1 MGCVFGM
8 QIMQPFHMATTA
20 VGAFNENRI
29 PTIQFLT
36 FCQNGGEVYN
46 DGIFSFPELKNGS
59 QFRAISSMDGYVL
72 LGTSKSEVIPAGKIT
87 QKSGAVMTLKQIE
100 NFPITAITSFL
111 NEGKPSFLVATW
123 AIPSKLV
130 RFDVTLED
138 LIEQG
143 PSLELTIGSVRSGVS
158 TGQNFSY
165 FVSDAVPS
173 ELVTIDN
180 NNFDQIQSIT
190 LPCRSIRNGHFV
202 RGDQSS
208 DYEFSFWLSHSSPLS
223 ICKVRHNKDDGMASV
238 VSFFQ
243 IDGTDDLAGTSIIAN
258 THDGQIIV
266 GTKSYH
272 KATPATVF
280 LLRDDGVISLEK
292 SWKFDGS
299 STINC
304 IRFDDDIAYLVNRK
318 SPGEIMSINVT
329 EGKLHEQISR
339 DFSEHDASYCPIY
352 VYGGGTRTSKISIGA
367 PLVFEM
373 KIPTRNVTNSSD
385 VQWMQI
391 GLTVETDEL
400 SSLEIFFEID
410 LEEGKDHFFP
420 IFLGASQLSSSSS
433 STILRAKFSSA
444 SSIPQPGITNF
455 IESRVAA
462 RDIKSFKLVVQF
474 SMQASSTTTT
484 TTTTTHIHASASSR
498 YRPPWLRNSSQRASR
513 SFSLK
518 ASSSKQQQQHRDD
531 FESFLFE
538 WQSELCDKL
547 TRLDGSNEKNN
558 REGFCDDPWER
569 EDGSFGRTRVFSDGD
584 LFEKAACNVSVIRGT
599 LTETRAKTMSSR
611 GRKGINP
618 KGGQKYNA
626 CALSLV
632 WHPRSPHV
640 PTFRADIRRFAVE
653 PDSASVGTE
662 TNAWYGG
669 GMDLTPYYLDEED
682 VKHFHVIFTFQ
693 RGSSIAASVDYF
705 SMTSQQWGG
714 EDGDASVA
722 PSDAKAFTK
731 AVALSWL
738 DVWEPIAK
746 QKRNIAITE
755 QESIWH
761 QQRRGRYLEFNLLYD
776 RGVKFGLDGVTPDRF
791 ESIMVSAPP
800 RIRWD
805 YKATPPEGSK
815 EARLLEVLR
824 EPVDWVD

>member
-1 MGCVFGM
+1 MNALFSIFTIAITMGCVFGM
-8 QIMQPFHMATTA
+8 QIMQPFHVIDERISDITVWSSIREKQMATTA

-29 PTIQFLT
+29 PTIQFLS
-36 FCQNGGEVYN
+36 FCQNGGKVYN

-130 RFDVTLED
+130 RFDVNLED

-180 NNFDQIQSIT
+180 NNFAQIQSII

-208 DYEFSFWLSHSSPLS
+208 DYEFSFWVSHSSPLS

-339 DFSEHDASYCPIY
+339 DFSEHNASYCPIY

-367 PLVFEM
+367 PLVFEI

-462 RDIKSFKLVVQF
+462 RDIKSFKLVVRNLKSNFLLQE
-474 SMQASSTTTT
+474 
-484 TTTTTHIHASASSR
+484 SR
-498 YRPPWLRNSSQRASR
+498 
-513 SFSLK
+513 
-518 ASSSKQQQQHRDD
+518 
-531 FESFLFE
+531 
-538 WQSELCDKL
+538 
-547 TRLDGSNEKNN
+547 
-558 REGFCDDPWER
+558 
-569 EDGSFGRTRVFSDGD
+569 
-584 LFEKAACNVSVIRGT
+584 I
-599 LTETRAKTMSSR
+599 
-611 GRKGINP
+611 
-618 KGGQKYNA
+618 
-626 CALSLV
+626 
-632 WHPRSPHV
+632 
-640 PTFRADIRRFAVE
+640 
-653 PDSASVGTE
+653 
-662 TNAWYGG
+662 
-669 GMDLTPYYLDEED
+669 
-682 VKHFHVIFTFQ
+682 VKHF
-693 RGSSIAASVDYF
+693 SVQTC
-705 SMTSQQWGG
+705 TS
-714 EDGDASVA
+714 
-722 PSDAKAFTK
+722 
-731 AVALSWL
+731 L
-738 DVWEPIAK
+738 
-746 QKRNIAITE
+746 
-755 QESIWH
+755 
-761 QQRRGRYLEFNLLYD
+761 
-776 RGVKFGLDGVTPDRF
+776 
-791 ESIMVSAPP
+791 
-800 RIRWD
+800 
-805 YKATPPEGSK
+805 
-815 EARLLEVLR
+815 
-824 EPVDWVD
+824 

>member
-1 MGCVFGM
+1 
-8 QIMQPFHMATTA
+8 MATTA

-29 PTIQFLT
+29 PTIQFLS
-36 FCQNGGEVYN
+36 FCQNGGKVYN

-180 NNFDQIQSIT
+180 NNFVQKQSIT

-208 DYEFSFWLSHSSPLS
+208 DYEFSFWVSHSSPLS

-238 VSFFQ
+238 ESFFQ

-258 THDGQIIV
+258 THDGQIKIIV

-329 EGKLHEQISR
+329 EGRLHERISR
-339 DFSEHDASYCPIY
+339 DFSEHSASYCPIY
-352 VYGGGTRTSKISIGA
+352 VHGGGTRTSKISIGA
-367 PLVFEM
+367 PLVFEI

-444 SSIPQPGITNF
+444 SSIPQPGIANF

-462 RDIKSFKLVVQF
+462 RDIKSFKLVV
-474 SMQASSTTTT
+474 
-484 TTTTTHIHASASSR
+484 
-498 YRPPWLRNSSQRASR
+498 RN
-513 SFSLK
+513 LK
-518 ASSSKQQQQHRDD
+518 SN
-531 FESFLFE
+531 FL
-538 WQSELCDKL
+538 
-547 TRLDGSNEKNN
+547 
-558 REGFCDDPWER
+558 P
-569 EDGSFGRTRVFSDGD
+569 
-584 LFEKAACNVSVIRGT
+584 
-599 LTETRAKTMSSR
+599 
-611 GRKGINP
+611 
-618 KGGQKYNA
+618 
-626 CALSLV
+626 
-632 WHPRSPHV
+632 
-640 PTFRADIRRFAVE
+640 
-653 PDSASVGTE
+653 
-662 TNAWYGG
+662 
-669 GMDLTPYYLDEED
+669 DEERI
-682 VKHFHVIFTFQ
+682 VKHF
-693 RGSSIAASVDYF
+693 SVQTC
-705 SMTSQQWGG
+705 TS
-714 EDGDASVA
+714 
-722 PSDAKAFTK
+722 
-731 AVALSWL
+731 L
-738 DVWEPIAK
+738 
-746 QKRNIAITE
+746 
-755 QESIWH
+755 
-761 QQRRGRYLEFNLLYD
+761 
-776 RGVKFGLDGVTPDRF
+776 
-791 ESIMVSAPP
+791 
-800 RIRWD
+800 
-805 YKATPPEGSK
+805 
-815 EARLLEVLR
+815 
-824 EPVDWVD
+824 